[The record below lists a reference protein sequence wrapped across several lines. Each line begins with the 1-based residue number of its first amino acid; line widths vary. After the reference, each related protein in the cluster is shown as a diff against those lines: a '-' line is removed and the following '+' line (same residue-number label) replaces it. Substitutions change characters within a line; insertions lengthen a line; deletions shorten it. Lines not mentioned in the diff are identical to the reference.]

1 MKPYLLGIEIDDA
14 WWNRL
19 AADYGEL
26 SYTKDKLRDALDAYN
41 SDPGN
46 IAQGLAPMREDPD
59 NPNSAL
65 VTFPN

>member
-1 MKPYLLGIEIDDA
+1 M
-14 WWNRL
+14 NRL

>member
-1 MKPYLLGIEIDDA
+1 MPGGTGWLQ
-14 WWNRL
+14 
-19 AADYGEL
+19 
-26 SYTKDKLRDALDAYN
+26 TLDAYN